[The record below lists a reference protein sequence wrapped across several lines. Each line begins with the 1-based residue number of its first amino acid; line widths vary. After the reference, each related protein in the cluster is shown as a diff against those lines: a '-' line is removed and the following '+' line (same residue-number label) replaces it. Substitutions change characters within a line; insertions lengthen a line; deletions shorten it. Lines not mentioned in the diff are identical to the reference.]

1 MMKQPEHTQKVSAY
15 AQAGVDI
22 DSKMSGI
29 EIIKKMVS
37 DTTTKGVVGGIG
49 SFGGL
54 FHSPGKDALLVAS
67 TDGVG
72 TKLKVAAL
80 AKRHDTVGQDI
91 VNHCVNDILVQGAT
105 PLFFM
110 DYIGA
115 SRFDAAIFKDVVSGL
130 CKACKENGCALLG
143 GETAEMPGLYPQNEY
158 DLVGTIVGTVP
169 KKSVITGKEI
179 KPGDVIIG
187 LPSGGLQTNGYSLAR
202 KVIFD
207 QCGFTPLDMIP
218 GTRYTVADAL
228 LAVHRSF
235 LKPVTALMAKIPV
248 RGMAHI
254 TGGGFVDN
262 IPRVLPENCTAVID
276 RASWRVPTLF
286 TFIERQ
292 GKVDHDEMYRVFN
305 MGIGYV
311 IIVREKDASA
321 AMSLLAKQKQT
332 PVIIGKIEKGAK
344 MVVYKDHAP
353 SLG

>member
-1 MMKQPEHTQKVSAY
+1 MLKQPAHAHKVSAY

-29 EIIKKMVS
+29 EIIKKMVAT
-37 DTTTKGVVGGIG
+37 TTTKGVVGGIG

-54 FHSPGKDALLVAS
+54 FHSPGKESLLVAS

-72 TKLKVAAL
+72 TKLKVAAV
-80 AKRHDTVGQDI
+80 AKKHDTVGQDI
-91 VNHCVNDILVQGAT
+91 VNHCVNDILVQGAK

-110 DYIGA
+110 DYIGTA
-115 SRFDAAIFKDVVSGL
+115 RFDTAVFTEVISGL

-143 GETAEMPGLYPQNEY
+143 GETAEMPGLYPLGEY
-158 DLVGTIVGTVP
+158 DLVGTIVGVVE
-169 KKSVITGKEI
+169 KRKVITGKDI
-179 KPGDVIIG
+179 RPGDVIIG
-187 LPSGGLQTNGYSLAR
+187 LPSGGLQTNGFSLAR

-207 QCGFTPLDMIP
+207 QCGLTPQDFVP
-218 GTRYTVADAL
+218 GTRYTVTETL
-228 LAVHRSF
+228 LAIHRSF
-235 LKPVTALMAKIPV
+235 LKPVLALMAKVPI

-262 IPRVLPENCTAVID
+262 IPRVLPQNCNAVID
-276 RASWRVPTLF
+276 RNSWKAPTVF

-311 IIVREKDASA
+311 LVVRPKDAST
-321 AMSLLAKQKQT
+321 AMSLLKGLRQA
-332 PVIIGKIEKGAK
+332 PVLIGTVEKGQQK
-344 MVVYKDHAP
+344 VIYRDR
-353 SLG
+353 

>member
-1 MMKQPEHTQKVSAY
+1 MIKQPAHTQTVSAY

-29 EIIKKMVS
+29 EIIKKMVAT
-37 DTTTKGVVGGIG
+37 TTTKGVVGGIG

-54 FHSPGKDALLVAS
+54 FHSPGKDFLLVAS

-115 SRFDAAIFKDVVSGL
+115 SRFDTAIFTEVISGL

-143 GETAEMPGLYPQNEY
+143 GETAEMPGLYPLGEY
-158 DLVGTIVGTVP
+158 DLVGTIVGQVD
-169 KKSVITGKEI
+169 KKKVITGKSV

-187 LPSGGLQTNGYSLAR
+187 LPSGGLQTNGFSLAR

-207 QCGFTPLDMIP
+207 QCGLTTQDLIP
-218 GTRYTVADAL
+218 GTRYTVTESL
-228 LAVHRSF
+228 LSVHRSF
-235 LKPVTALMAKIPV
+235 LKPVTALLAKVPV
-248 RGMAHI
+248 HGMAHI

-262 IPRVLPENCTAVID
+262 IPRVLPENCNAIID
-276 RASWRVPTLF
+276 RNSWKAPTLF

-311 IIVREKDASA
+311 IIVRKSDAAA
-321 AMSLLAKQKQT
+321 AMGLLTKLHQAPT
-332 PVIIGKIEKGAK
+332 VIGAIEKGNK
-344 MVVYKDHAP
+344 KVIYRDR
-353 SLG
+353 